1 MYDSREELLRE
12 ILAGEDSYLEF
23 KEVVFRG
30 NQVRFAREE
39 DRAPVVIARLLTCL
53 ANTDG
58 GVIVFGVT
66 DSGDIVGI
74 DPAKMDILQRFV
86 VDVAQNNCEP
96 PLYHLILTDRVLLPG
111 VDSRERFCLKVEV
124 RKARFN
130 VHAPRGRRPYY
141 RAGSTCLEMTMEHQA
156 RLLERRG
163 QMISFEERPCFAAPM
178 SAFGRAL
185 FASYY
190 QSRYGEPLE
199 KSNIPTD
206 RLLRNLKLVE
216 EDEAG
221 TLHPTTLGLLLFYP
235 SPHDYL
241 GGAFVDLIA
250 YDSAEPD
257 ANHQRDAKKITGTIV
272 QQIERCVDY
281 FKSSPFIA
289 TAAFKDGIGRKDIPM
304 YSLRALQEGVVNAL
318 VHRDYQLT
326 GSQVRIF
333 LFPDRV
339 EISSPGRLHNTIT
352 EDDLYAGCHPYRR
365 NQLLA
370 GFLGVYESPVTGRVY
385 MEGRGEG
392 FLMLV
397 QESMEVSGRRPDFR
411 QIGDSVKLTIYAGPP
426 PEETK
431 THQ

>member
-1 MYDSREELLRE
+1 MYDSRDELLRE

-39 DRAPVVIARLLTCL
+39 NRAPIVMARLLTCF
-53 ANTDG
+53 ANTEG

-74 DPAKMDILQRFV
+74 DPVKMDILQRFI

-96 PLYHLILTDRVLLPG
+96 PLYHLILTDRVFLLG
-111 VDSRERFCLKVEV
+111 LDDQEKLCLKVEV
-124 RKARFN
+124 RKAQFN

-141 RAGSTCLEMTMEHQA
+141 RVGSTCLEMTMEHQA

-163 QMISFEERPCFAAPM
+163 QRISFEERPCLPAPM
-178 SAFGRAL
+178 SALDRAL

-190 QSRYGEPLE
+190 QSRYGQPLE
-199 KSNIPTD
+199 KSDIPTD
-206 RLLRNLKLVE
+206 RLLRNLKLLE

-221 TLHPTTLGLLLFYP
+221 TLHPTTLGLLLFCP

-241 GGAFVDLIA
+241 GGAFVDLVV
-250 YDSAEPD
+250 YESAEPD

-272 QQIERCVDY
+272 QQIEHCMDY
-281 FKSSPFIA
+281 FSSSPSIA
-289 TAAFKDGIGRKDIPM
+289 TAAVKNGSGRKDVPM
-304 YSLRALQEGVVNAL
+304 YSFRALQEGVANAL

-333 LFPDRV
+333 LFPDRL
-339 EISSPGRLHNTIT
+339 ELSSPGRLHNTIS
-352 EDDLYAGCHPYRR
+352 EEDLYAGCHPYRR

-370 GFLGVYESPVTGRVY
+370 GFLGVYESPVTHRVY

-397 QESMEVSGRRPDFR
+397 RESMGVSGRRPDFR
-411 QIGDSVKLTIYAGPP
+411 QIGESVKLTIYAGPP

-431 THQ
+431 TH

>member
-1 MYDSREELLRE
+1 MYDAIEDLLKE
-12 ILAGEDSYLEF
+12 IRAGEDVHLDF

-30 NQVRFAREE
+30 DRIHFAGEE
-39 DRAPVVIARLLTCL
+39 GGVSTSEKIAKALTCF
-53 ANTDG
+53 ANTEG
-58 GVIVFGVT
+58 GVLIFGVT
-66 DSGDIVGI
+66 KNGEIIGI
-74 DPAKMDILQRFV
+74 AAQKIDRVQELIRN
-86 VDVAQNNCEP
+86 VAQNHCDP
-96 PLYHLILTDRVLLPG
+96 PIPLLLDRIILPG
-111 VDSRERFCLKVEV
+111 RDGQECLCLKVEV
-124 RKARFN
+124 KKAQFH
-130 VHAPRGRRPYY
+130 VHRTSGGHYYY
-141 RAGSTCLEMTMEHQA
+141 RDVDSCHDMSPDHLGRLMA
-156 RLLERRG
+156 RREILVP
-163 QMISFEERPCFAAPM
+163 FEERPHL
-178 SAFGRAL
+178 RASL
-185 FASYY
+185 DALSKSVFEQYHQKRY
-190 QSRYGEPLE
+190 RRTLEQSEITY
-199 KSNIPTD
+199 D

-221 TLHPTTLGLLLFYP
+221 TLHPTTLGLLLFCT

-241 GGAFVDLIA
+241 GGAFVDLVA
-250 YDSAEPD
+250 YDSLEPD
-257 ANHQRDAKKITGTIV
+257 ANRQRDAKKITGTIV

-304 YSLRALQEGVVNAL
+304 YSLRALHEGVVNAL

-339 EISSPGRLHNTIT
+339 EISSPGRLHNTIR
-352 EDDLYAGCHPYRR
+352 EEDLYAGCHPYRR